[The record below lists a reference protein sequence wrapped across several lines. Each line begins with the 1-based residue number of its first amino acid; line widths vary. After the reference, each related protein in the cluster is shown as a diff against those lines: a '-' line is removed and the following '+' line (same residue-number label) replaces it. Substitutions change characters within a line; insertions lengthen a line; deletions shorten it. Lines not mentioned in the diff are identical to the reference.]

1 MPQLKPNEYYSAVV
15 VPEKCGFF
23 RKVKSD
29 GTPGALYLRVQ
40 MQCADGDQF
49 PYPYWV
55 SGRMAE
61 SLREDLPRMGVPASA
76 MQERD
81 FYKNAGKYI
90 KAVEC
95 QFGTAEEEY
104 NGKVRLKIK
113 GVYFNAPKEAG
124 EKDIDQL
131 ISVLGGVG
139 AADPFA
145 MPPVDDETVPF

>member
-1 MPQLKPNEYYSAVV
+1 MPQLKPNEYYDAVL
-15 VPEKCGFF
+15 VPGKCGFY
-23 RKVKSD
+23 RKVKAD

-40 MQCADGDQF
+40 MRCADGDEF

-55 SGRMAE
+55 SGKMAE
-61 SLREDLPRMGVPASA
+61 SLRIDLPKMGVLAAA
-76 MQERD
+76 MKDRD

-90 KAVEC
+90 KPVEC

-124 EKDIDQL
+124 EGDIDQL
-131 ISVLGGVG
+131 MAALSG
-139 AADPFA
+139 AVPLDPFTL
-145 MPPVDDETVPF
+145 PPVDDDVPF